1 MLCDS
6 NLSYDIDIILVFYVL
21 ILWIWIVI
29 EKYILNLG

>member
-6 NLSYDIDIILVFYVL
+6 MLSYDIDIILGFHVL

-29 EKYILNLG
+29 EKYISNLG